1 MDISIIKVKKQRAPS
16 WSAIVLYK
24 SFVVSLL
31 TVTSTAL
38 LFALKNHQVLE
49 KLAESYWLESPVN
62 FGIFI
67 IRLREN
73 DLA

>member
-49 KLAESYWLESPVN
+49 KLAESYWLERPVN